1 MNNKDKEIDVDSKIA
16 TSFISHQTFLKKFV
30 TRFFSNKEDV
40 EDVVQET
47 FLRAYVAEQKAEIS
61 QPKSFLFTT
70 AKNVALTKLNKK
82 SKQITDF
89 LDDYNDRREFQTDA
103 SPESMVDARQQFSAY
118 CVAVQSLDGRC
129 REAFLLKKVH
139 GMTHKEIAKQMSMS
153 LSSIEKYLHKAILS
167 VDCSLSEQNLTSGSE
182 TANSDEGRLRANKAR
197 RL

>member
-1 MNNKDKEIDVDSKIA
+1 MNNKDKETDIDSKIA
-16 TSFISHQTFLKKFV
+16 SSFISHQTFLKKFV

-89 LDDYNDRREFQTDA
+89 LDDYNDRREFQTES
-103 SPESMVDARQQFSAY
+103 SPESDVVARQQFSAY
-118 CVAVQSLDGRC
+118 CVAVQSLDGKC

-139 GMTHKEIAKQMSMS
+139 GMTHKEIAKQMSLS
-153 LSSIEKYLHKAILS
+153 LSSIEKYLHKALLA
-167 VDCSLSEQNLTSGSE
+167 VDRSLSEQNASISTRHEG
-182 TANSDEGRLRANKAR
+182 ANGGHLHAKRAR
-197 RL
+197 S